1 MDGTAKGGGA
11 LSAVSK
17 THARIVCLGTGEHIR
32 DLEPFNANKFISR
45 LLGMG
50 DITALVDIAKTE
62 IGEDQDV
69 IDAGKNIM
77 SGKFTLNDMYQQLK
91 AMSKMGPLQKV
102 MSLIPGMSK
111 FEDKMDYE
119 ATQAKLQ
126 KYRYIMDSM
135 TNDEKEDPSMIKASR
150 VQRIAKGSGTS
161 IQDVRELLKQYNT
174 SKKAIKGVMSNRK
187 MRKQMMKQM
196 GMSDLSELENELS
209 EE

>member
-1 MDGTAKGGGA
+1 
-11 LSAVSK
+11 
-17 THARIVCLGTGEHIR
+17 
-32 DLEPFNANKFISR
+32 
-45 LLGMG
+45 
-50 DITALVDIAKTE
+50 
-62 IGEDQDV
+62 
-69 IDAGKNIM
+69 
-77 SGKFTLNDMYQQLK
+77 
-91 AMSKMGPLQKV
+91 